1 MDPERTDGPASSA
14 RWATVQNAGMDADA
28 LQQLQMFDQDIPR
41 LLEHWADRKP
51 DHPALV
57 WSPRAGDGRRWTYR
71 ELLTDVRRLAAGLAA
86 RGIDKGDKVLIH
98 SENCPELVLSW
109 LACATLGAVGV
120 TTNTKSVGAEMT
132 YFAEH
137 TGAVAAITQ
146 PQFAGMVAEAAPGL
160 KWIAVTSDNGGDPPS
175 PEEAAHGFDPF
186 DGLAADAS
194 SWPGRPAEPMLPF
207 GIMFTSGTTSRP
219 KAVVHT
225 HANAVWASRTG
236 PRNID
241 LTTDDTYVIFLPFF
255 HVNAQSW
262 SFFSVLG
269 VGATAVL
276 MPKWSQS
283 RFWPVVVEHG
293 VTHTSVMP
301 FVIPSLMSPE
311 KPAEH
316 PLRVGVFGLIVPDLE
331 KVAGIGIYAAYGMTE
346 TVTHSITGKPAE
358 QLPYRS
364 MGHVTPGYEIAVVDK
379 ETNELCTDGRTDE
392 LWLRATRGI
401 QLFLEYYEN
410 PEANAK
416 AFEDGWFKTGD
427 MVKMGE
433 GGNVFYQERDKDLLK
448 VGGENVSSKE
458 VEDLVLAH
466 PAVAQVAV
474 VGKQHPFLDEVPVAF
489 VIPAPGDHDEDVV
502 EAEVVATCRDNL
514 AGFKVPRAVYF
525 VDEFPLGTLDKILK
539 NKLREM
545 ADERP
550 PVD

>member
-1 MDPERTDGPASSA
+1 MGGAHRDRSKMH
-14 RWATVQNAGMDADA
+14 GMDHEAIEKF
-28 LQQLQMFDQDIPR
+28 QMSGQDIPH
-41 LLEHWADRKP
+41 LLAHWADRKP
-51 DHPALV
+51 DHPVLV
-57 WSPRAGDGRRWTYR
+57 WAPREGAGRRWTYA
-71 ELLTDVRRLAAGLAA
+71 ELLTDVRRLAAGLAV
-86 RGIDKGDKVLIH
+86 RGIAPGDKVLVH
-98 SENCPELVLSW
+98 AENCPELVLSW
-109 LACATLGAVGV
+109 LACATLGAVAV
-120 TTNTKSVGAEMT
+120 TTNTKSVGAELT

-146 PQFAGMVAEAAPGL
+146 PQFAAMVAEAAPAL
-160 KWIAVTSDNGGDPPS
+160 KWIAVTTDNSGDAPTG
-175 PEEAAHGFDPF
+175 EEAAHSFETFDALF
-186 DGLAADAS
+186 AAEAD
-194 SWPGRPAEPMLPF
+194 WTPRPAEPMLPF

-283 RFWPVVVEHG
+283 RFWPTIVEHG

-301 FVIPSLMSPE
+301 FVIPSLMSPD

-316 PLRVGVFGLIVPDLE
+316 TLRVGVFGLIVPDLQ
-331 KVAGIGIYAAYGMTE
+331 KVAGIGIYAAYGMSE
-346 TVTHSITGKPAE
+346 TVTHCITGKPEE
-358 QLPYRS
+358 QLPMRS
-364 MGHVTPGYEIAVVDK
+364 MGHVTPGYEIAVVDQ
-379 ETNELCTDGRTDE
+379 ETGDLCTDGRTGE

-401 QLFLEYYEN
+401 QLLLEYYDN

-448 VGGENVSSKE
+448 VGGENVSARE
-458 VEDLVLAH
+458 VEDLILAH
-466 PAVAQVAV
+466 PAVQSVAV
-474 VGKQHPFLDEVPVAF
+474 VGKQHEFLDEVPVAF
-489 VIPAPGDHDEDVV
+489 VIPAPGDHDEAAV
-502 EAEVVATCRDNL
+502 EVEVIATCRDNL

-525 VDEFPLGTLDKILK
+525 VDEFPVGTLDKILK

-545 ADERP
+545 ANERP
-550 PVD
+550 PVE